1 MSSSFLSNLAGKTS
15 ASASAPA
22 SRASARLAEP
32 YYGLEETSMLCA
44 RFITSLF
51 QCPKIPTATHLGKP
65 TPLLAHFVA
74 YALYRTRLSS
84 IVTFAALLLLQR
96 LKTRHPA
103 ARGSSGH
110 RLFISAFMIASKVI
124 CDDTYS
130 NQSWVIVAQNMFALQ
145 EINQMERE
153 LCAYL
158 EWNLNVQGEEVVEF
172 EARIRSE
179 HGSKAIATSSPSPG
193 PTSVLPVNAYSGPET
208 KGDPNRSQPIQQVPS
223 PYTLRLQQISPH
235 FATAVSSLASSPVS
249 DDCRTPTA
257 ATVIA
262 SSCRSMK
269 SLSLAHVR
277 QQGTTKLVHTR
288 AMHTGPK
295 PQSQFEVVGRL

>member
-1 MSSSFLSNLAGKTS
+1 
-15 ASASAPA
+15 
-22 SRASARLAEP
+22 
-32 YYGLEETSMLCA
+32 
-44 RFITSLF
+44 
-51 QCPKIPTATHLGKP
+51 
-65 TPLLAHFVA
+65 
-74 YALYRTRLSS
+74 
-84 IVTFAALLLLQR
+84 
-96 LKTRHPA
+96 
-103 ARGSSGH
+103 
-110 RLFISAFMIASKVI
+110 
-124 CDDTYS
+124 
-130 NQSWVIVAQNMFALQ
+130 
-145 EINQMERE
+145 MERE

-223 PYTLRLQQISPH
+223 PYTLRLQQIVHSQISFPSPPLSSGHHLHRSVLTPQSPH